1 MKEVLSIGQM
11 LSVHARL
18 RPNDLGAHDL
28 DRSLTFAQWN
38 RRACRLANA
47 LLGIGLKKGDRFAIL
62 AYNTLEWAE
71 IYMAAA
77 KAGLIALPINF
88 RLVGSEV
95 RFIIENAEASALI
108 VQDELAGV
116 VEEIRADLPVP
127 TDKYIHFGK
136 RACPSGYRDYEQLLG
151 AASNSEPAQSVAADR
166 SLDLDVHVRHDRQSQ
181 GCPPQQPQRCDACSG
196 NRD

>member
-1 MKEVLSIGQM
+1 MKDVLNVGQM

-18 RPNDLGAHDL
+18 RPNDLGARDL

-116 VEEIRADLPVP
+116 VEEVRADLPVP
-127 TDKYIHFGK
+127 TDNYIHFGK

-151 AASNSEPAQSVAADR
+151 
-166 SLDLDVHVRHDRQSQ
+166 
-181 GCPPQQPQRCDACSG
+181 
-196 NRD
+196 

>member
-1 MKEVLSIGQM
+1 MKDVLSIGQM

-108 VQDELAGV
+108 VQDDPCASTFPTLWSSPNRLSPGPCH
-116 VEEIRADLPVP
+116 IRE
-127 TDKYIHFGK
+127 
-136 RACPSGYRDYEQLLG
+136 PSD
-151 AASNSEPAQSVAADR
+151 ATPAPSLR
-166 SLDLDVHVRHDRQSQ
+166 S
-181 GCPPQQPQRCDACSG
+181 
-196 NRD
+196 